1 MDEVGN
7 VNGTPASSPVNRL
20 FRTGFREVRRVES
33 AEPGDRVEIS
43 RMAELLGRIQ
53 ELPDV
58 RTSLVARIRAEIEAG
73 TYTTEDKI
81 DVTVDRLLEDLQ
93 R

>member
-1 MDEVGN
+1 MDEIGK
-7 VNGTPASSPVNRL
+7 VNGTQASMPVDRM
-20 FRTGFREVRRVES
+20 FRTGFREVRRADS

-43 RMAELLGRIQ
+43 RMADLLGRMQ

-73 TYTTEDKI
+73 TYTTDDKI
-81 DVTVDRLLEDLQ
+81 DVTVDRLLADLDA
-93 R
+93 